1 MDEVPIEM
9 AIFNIYVSLP
19 QGIIYVLYI
28 YIQNTYLIST
38 HQSICQSVQL
48 NQING
53 IHLIKP
59 NLIQFGCVLKWGKP
73 PK

>member
-28 YIQNTYLIST
+28 YTEYIFNIYSSIYLPISST
-38 HQSICQSVQL
+38 ES
-48 NQING
+48 NQWNPSNQTKFNPIWV
-53 IHLIKP
+53 
-59 NLIQFGCVLKWGKP
+59 CLKMG
-73 PK
+73 